1 MLTSVVVPK
10 PVTGGDSSC
19 LTSGSQSVVVPSD
32 VPLFEETSILIL
44 MEFLAL
50 SRGDAVQL
58 LVQYD
63 GSVENVFAH
72 LIS

>member
-1 MLTSVVVPK
+1 MNWFLH
-10 PVTGGDSSC
+10 
-19 LTSGSQSVVVPSD
+19 LQ
-32 VPLFEETSILIL
+32 
-44 MEFLAL
+44 EFLAL